1 MNKFVIFLIVVIGS
15 YQLFN
20 RPPSMSAQE
29 IDPSCDVVVFTTATC
44 PYCKKARD
52 FLNAE
57 DLAWCERD
65 IGKNGEDRALY
76 KKLGGKGV
84 PFAIFGDNK
93 VQGFYLKTYQEES
106 AKI

>member
-1 MNKFVIFLIVVIGS
+1 MNKFVIFLVVIIAG
-15 YQLFN
+15 YQIFTK
-20 RPPSMSAQE
+20 PPSLSAQE

-57 DLAWCERD
+57 GIAWCEKD
-65 IGKNGEDRALY
+65 IGKNVQDRALY

-84 PFAIFGDNK
+84 PFAIFADNK
-93 VQGFYLKTYQEES
+93 VQGFFLETYQEES